1 METVS
6 IIIPAYN
13 AGLFIRRAIDSCLR
27 QTYQDLDI
35 IVVDDGSS
43 DNTYDIATS
52 IKDNRVRVIRQENGG
67 VCKARNVGIDAS
79 KGKYLFF
86 LDADD
91 ELFED
96 CIESLFVLLEEKTDI
111 VCGTS
116 IKDSGIP
123 NYEAKEKG
131 FNIEKWDGETGL
143 IKSLLDDPQTYAVW
157 NKLYRKSFIGDTR
170 FYEGKKIHED
180 AFFVFELMTKKPSIV
195 ITNQITYLGH
205 VVENSASRE
214 AFSDK
219 FYDIL
224 FFRDKKIEIVKER
237 FPHLTKY
244 VGNIIVKSDMAL
256 LGKLVTTR
264 ERKQKEKELIKEIKK
279 YKKSFVPATKANEK
293 FFFVITHGLYFLL
306 KWYKKYF

>member
-13 AGLFIRRAIDSCLR
+13 AGLFIRRAVDSCLR
-27 QTYQDLDI
+27 QTYQDLEI
-35 IVVDDGSS
+35 IVVDDGSF

-52 IKDNRVRVIRQENGG
+52 IKDSRVRVIRQENGG
-67 VCKARNVGIDAS
+67 VCKARNVGIEQS
-79 KGKYLFF
+79 MGKYLFF

-91 ELFED
+91 ELLED
-96 CIESLFVLLEEKTDI
+96 CIESLYALLDDETDI
-111 VCGTS
+111 ACGTS
-116 IKDSGIP
+116 VKDVDTS
-123 NYEAKEKG
+123 NLEKG
-131 FNIEKWDGETGL
+131 KCSSIIEKWDGETGL
-143 IKSLLDDPQTYAVW
+143 IKSLLDDPYTYAVW

-195 ITNQITYLGH
+195 ISNQITYLGH

-237 FPHLTKY
+237 FPHLTQY
-244 VGNIIVKSDMAL
+244 VGNVIIKSDMAL
-256 LGKLVTTR
+256 LNKLVTTR
-264 ERKQKEKELIKEIKK
+264 GRKQKEKELIKEIKK

-306 KWYKKYF
+306 KWYYLFK